1 MANRQYGCWG
11 YKPKPLV
18 NEGDDLSPLEHD
30 DDRAKQIESA
40 LLELVEAKD
49 SSDRATMEWIE
60 STSRGPSTQGPSF
73 DLAVKATERL
83 EEAFSNARK
92 LLDEGGGE

>member
-40 LLELVEAKD
+40 LLELVEAKYYYNSRCTPYSGLLD
-49 SSDRATMEWIE
+49 GFDVPCGVTQHVGVFDRHFRAT
-60 STSRGPSTQGPSF
+60 RH
-73 DLAVKATERL
+73 
-83 EEAFSNARK
+83 
-92 LLDEGGGE
+92 